1 MQNAHNMN
9 IRNDG
14 RSCIDGGPCH
24 TKVWRSRRPFVVQ
37 QLTGDKKVAK
47 KLKLDLSELEVQVFA
62 VPDSYE
68 NVRGTVQG
76 QTADGETCG
85 IGVTCLEE
93 HTCTCT
99 CDPEYTQACPTVDC
113 PTSWSTCACGT
124 QTPGDTICYDTITCC
139 ET

>member
-1 MQNAHNMN
+1 MT
-9 IRNDG
+9 DG
-14 RSCIDGGPCH
+14 IALTLDRV
-24 TKVWRSRRPFVVQ
+24 TRRFGVRAG
-37 QLTGDKKVAK
+37 LLLCNNSWGDKKVAK

-76 QTADGETCG
+76 QTADGDTCG

-99 CDPEYTQACPTVDC
+99 CDPEYTQLCPTIGC
-113 PTSWSTCACGT
+113 PTGQCGT
-124 QTPGDTICYDTITCC
+124 QTPGDTVCYDTITCC